1 MDSILSLEMNI
12 TVPKPKP
19 IFQFIPCFGLDIK
32 VLVIPRDKK
41 QAVNAYLDYEVQ
53 KAGSKC
59 LFRLFSFLMEVVVV
73 TFLGIRFLLERIY
86 VLRTLPNA
94 LFALD
99 TLHS

>member
-1 MDSILSLEMNI
+1 MNI

-41 QAVNAYLDYEVQ
+41 QAVNANSDYEVQ

-59 LFRLFSFLMEVVVV
+59 LFRFF
-73 TFLGIRFLLERIY
+73 
-86 VLRTLPNA
+86 
-94 LFALD
+94 
-99 TLHS
+99 